1 MVKIEL
7 MLFGVFLLMVIILD
21 IIMLISLIKL
31 GDERKKLI
39 IWKAS
44 TYTLL
49 GTVGTFVI
57 YIIKNVVFLRRSMV
71 IDLKNNIRDKR
82 KKQGLSQKE
91 LAKKCGVSRQTINA
105 IENNKYDPTLI
116 LAFSLARE
124 LNTRVDELFFPF

>member
-31 GDERKKLI
+31 GDEPKKLI

-49 GTVGTFVI
+49 GTV
-57 YIIKNVVFLRRSMV
+57 
-71 IDLKNNIRDKR
+71 
-82 KKQGLSQKE
+82 E
-91 LAKKCGVSRQTINA
+91 L
-105 IENNKYDPTLI
+105 L
-116 LAFSLARE
+116 
-124 LNTRVDELFFPF
+124 